1 MKFKSKVKFNN
12 NIVEALGMSSTVGF
26 SGEKNVHTLKHL
38 SAILWLQVTD
48 RVMSFRGSVSRVS
61 LYRFLDVLL
70 IIKFLPLN
78 WIRNDSFT
86 LFGAERRFHLFMADI
101 N

>member
-48 RVMSFRGSVSRVS
+48 RVM
-61 LYRFLDVLL
+61 
-70 IIKFLPLN
+70 
-78 WIRNDSFT
+78 
-86 LFGAERRFHLFMADI
+86 
-101 N
+101 